1 MITRGIIVFT
11 MSPVQ
16 SASQV
21 VQKAH
26 PAPPGSAVLERIV
39 RPSSADLVISGCTAQ
54 HRGDRQEQQ
63 DRVALLGGALAP
75 RCALGVLA
83 DGMGGM
89 SGGALAADNVV
100 EATRRR
106 FEVFHPETETPDVFF
121 GTLVDEVHTVLRLA
135 AVTSELEP
143 HSTFAAVL
151 VQPGRVDWCHVGD
164 SRVYHF
170 RDGRIEHC
178 TRDDTYAARLVDEG
192 RLPDHRARLHPSAHC
207 LVNAIGSA
215 RAPVPTLGTLRLPR
229 AGDSFLLCSDGLW
242 AHVRPIELAEIVSA
256 HPPREAAAQLIEL
269 ARARAGGRGD
279 NCSLVL
285 LKLSA

>member
-1 MITRGIIVFT
+1 

-16 SASQV
+16 SASPV
-21 VQKAH
+21 IQKA
-26 PAPPGSAVLERIV
+26 APPSAGSDVF
-39 RPSSADLVISGCTAQ
+39 PSTAQSPSADLLISGCTAQ
-54 HRGDRQEQQ
+54 HRGDRSEQQ
-63 DRVALLGGALAP
+63 DRVALLRGALAP

-89 SGGALAADNVV
+89 TGGALAADNVL
-100 EATRRR
+100 TLTQRR
-106 FEVFHPETETPDVFF
+106 FEVFHPDSESPERFF
-121 GTLVDEVHTVLRLA
+121 GSVVDEVHTVLRLA
-135 AVTSELEP
+135 AVTSELQP
-143 HSTFAAVL
+143 HSTFASVL

-178 TRDDTYAARLVDEG
+178 TRDHTYAARLVDEG
-192 RLPDHRARLHPSAHC
+192 LLPVHRARLHPSAHC

-215 RAPVPTLGTLRLPR
+215 QPPAPTLGTLLSPR

-242 AHVRPIELAEIVSA
+242 AHVAPLELADIVASL
-256 HPPREAAAQLIEL
+256 PPRAAAARLIEL

>member
-11 MSPVQ
+11 MFPVQ
-16 SASQV
+16 SAALV
-21 VQKAH
+21 VQKAG
-26 PAPPGSAVLERIV
+26 PPPPGSALLERSE
-39 RPSSADLVISGCTAQ
+39 RLPSPDLVISGCTAQ
-54 HRGDRQEQQ
+54 HRGDRAAQQ
-63 DRVALLGGALAP
+63 DRVALLGGAQAP

-89 SGGALAADNVV
+89 SGGALAADNVLN
-100 EATRRR
+100 ATRRR
-106 FEVFHPETETPDVFF
+106 FETFHPDSESPDRFF
-121 GTLVDEVHTVLRLA
+121 GSVVDEVHTVLRLA

-170 RDGRIEHC
+170 RDGLIEHC
-178 TRDDTYAARLVDEG
+178 TRDDTYAAKLVDEG
-192 RLPDHRARLHPSAHC
+192 RLPDHRARLHPSANC

-215 RAPVPTLGTLRLPR
+215 RAPVPTLGRLLSPR
-229 AGDSFLLCSDGLW
+229 AGDCFLLCSDGLW
-242 AHVRPIELAEIVSA
+242 AHVAPNELAQIVASL
-256 HPPREAAAQLIEL
+256 PPRAAAAQLIDL